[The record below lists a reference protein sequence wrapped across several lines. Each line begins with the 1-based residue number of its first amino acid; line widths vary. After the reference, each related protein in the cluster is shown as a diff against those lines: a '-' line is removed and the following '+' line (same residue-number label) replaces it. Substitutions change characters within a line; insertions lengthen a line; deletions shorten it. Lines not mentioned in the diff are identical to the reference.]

1 MGRSRETSNKKE
13 ISKQKEKNRQEKE
26 RKKQARKEN
35 KRNGNNLAEMIAYV
49 DEFGHITSTP
59 PDLSQRTEIKVE
71 DIEISI
77 PKNKEPDPVET
88 IRKGIVTFFNESKG
102 YGFIK
107 DLNSGESIF
116 VHANALNEPIYE
128 ESHVTFE
135 VERGPKG
142 FYAVNINID
151 KKE

>member
-49 DEFGHITSTP
+49 DEFGRITSTP
-59 PDLSQRTEIKVE
+59 PDLSKRTEINAE

-77 PKNKEPDPVET
+77 PKNIEPDPVET
-88 IRKGIVTFFNESKG
+88 LRKGIVTFFNDSKG

-107 DLNSGESIF
+107 DLNTGESIF
-116 VHANALNEPIYE
+116 VHVNAMDEPLQK

-142 FYAVNINID
+142 LYAVNLKID
-151 KKE
+151 KGE